1 MVFKTRPFRQ
11 SVYLSPEAGSV
22 AKSEYL
28 QGAVDLWPYLRRLA
42 TCSGCIVNDDYSI
55 DFKAGGRLTLPLF
68 LVMPS
73 PVADLVIRIDTS
85 KTPRSAA
92 LQYQVVEA
100 TGSVKYAGTLV
111 PDSQYNVN
119 ILRIPVYGMV
129 FPSLILSASS
139 AVRVYFQQFQM
150 LNTTFAGNVATA
162 LPYPTAV
169 DGLTFTPWRQRKAPS
184 YYEVVFVWR
193 STDGNTASITYSENG
208 IAVATLSTTSTS
220 PVSNVISRVWL
231 RRNQITFSYSASA
244 NAQIVIIFIFMFFDV
259 PLPFIYTKSVQA
271 SYSTA
276 STSYVQYTPLSL
288 SATTARIRKIVVL
301 GSSNAKWY
309 INVDNNKVL
318 DSAWG
323 ITSLDFN
330 PPQDAKKVDLYLA
343 SADGANATASIIII
357 YDELP
362 NV

>member
-1 MVFKTRPFRQ
+1 MVFKSKPFRQ
-11 SVYLSPEAGSV
+11 SPFLSPEAGSV
-22 AKSEYL
+22 ARAENL
-28 QGAVDLWPYLRRLA
+28 QGAMDLWPYLRKLA
-42 TCSGCIVNDDYSI
+42 TCSGCTINDDYSI
-55 DFKAGGRLTLPLF
+55 DFQAGGQLTLPLF

-73 PVADLVIRIDTS
+73 PVADLIVRIDTS
-85 KTPRSAA
+85 KTPSGAA

-100 TGSVKYAGTLV
+100 TGSVQYAGTLV
-111 PDSQYNVN
+111 SSSQYNVN

-129 FPSLILSASS
+129 FPSFILSASS

-150 LNTTFAGNVATA
+150 LNTTFSGNVAAT

-169 DGLTFTPWRQRKAPS
+169 DGRTFTPWRQRKAPP

-193 STDGNTASITYSENG
+193 STNGNTASITYSENG
-208 IAVATLSTTSTS
+208 TAVATLSTTSTS
-220 PVSNVISRVWL
+220 PITTYISRVWL
-231 RRNQITFSYSASA
+231 RRNQVTFSYSASA
-244 NAQIVIIFIFMFFDV
+244 NAQIVRIVIYIYFDV

-271 SYSTA
+271 QYSTT

-288 SATTARIRKIVVL
+288 TATTARIRKIVVL

-309 INVDNNKVL
+309 VNLDGNKVL
-318 DSAWG
+318 DSSWS
-323 ITSLDFN
+323 INSLDFN
-330 PPQDAKKVDLYLA
+330 PPQDAKNVYLYLA

-357 YDELP
+357 YDELS